1 MTLFIIESQ
10 KLKVNTLLLKNF
22 IPKEE

>member
-22 IPKEE
+22 ISKEE